1 MIILFYFF
9 IKFFYIILPKK
20 TFRNVSTNNKA
31 QHFIPRI
38 YNEKPK
44 NYLKKKFGSGSPQ
57 FSFGGAERVK
67 NSIVD
72 YMNNS
77 TVVGSN
83 IVKDLPGPGD
93 YNPNREATMKRTSSA
108 WR

>member
-1 MIILFYFF
+1 LSNKNQQF
-9 IKFFYIILPKK
+9 
-20 TFRNVSTNNKA
+20 TNNFTQDK
-31 QHFIPRI
+31 H
-38 YNEKPK
+38 K
-44 NYLKKKFGSGSPQ
+44 NNLKKKFGSGSPQ

-77 TVVGSN
+77 CVVPSGR
-83 IVKDLPGPGD
+83 VKDLPGPGD
-93 YNPNREATMKRTSSA
+93 YNPQPEATMKRTSSA